1 MVMPL
6 NTDTQQLHAFVDG
19 ELDLARQLEIEARM
33 REDATLRAQLE
44 GLQRLRGAIR
54 EGADYHTAPA
64 ALRAALGSLVAA
76 PLVSPIA
83 PPAPAPA
90 SALPSRLAGA
100 RAAALRWLAWRPLV
114 VSFGAAAML
123 AVALNLTLWQAGHE
137 QRLREEVIAS
147 HVRARLTQRLVDVA
161 SSDRHTVKPWLSSRL
176 DFSPP
181 VHALNLPGS
190 VFVGGRVDYLDGR
203 PVAVLVYRQGAHSV
217 DAFVWP
223 SDAGDQRL
231 RFSSSRGFELA
242 HWSRGGMAHWVISD
256 LGREEFAAVVR
267 EIDPPEERGYR

>member
-1 MVMPL
+1 MIVTPL
-6 NTDTQQLHAFVDG
+6 NTETQQLHAFVDG
-19 ELDLARQLEIEARM
+19 ELDLARQLEIEARL
-33 REDATLRAQLE
+33 RDDATLRAQLE
-44 GLQRLRGAIR
+44 GVQRLRSAIR
-54 EGADYHTAPA
+54 EGADYHAAPA

-76 PLVSPIA
+76 PPVSPIA
-83 PPAPAPA
+83 PPAAA
-90 SALPSRLAGA
+90 STPLSRLASA
-100 RAAALRWLAWRPLV
+100 RAAARRWLAWRPLV

-123 AVALNLTLWQAGHE
+123 AVALNLTLSQAGHE
-137 QRLREEVIAS
+137 QRLRAEVIAS
-147 HVRARLTQRLVDVA
+147 HVRAKLTQRLVDVA

-190 VFVGGRVDYLDGR
+190 VFVGGRIDYLDGR
-203 PVAVLVYRQGAHSV
+203 PVAVRVYRQGAHSV

-256 LGREEFAAVVR
+256 LGREQLAAVVR
-267 EIDPPEERGYR
+267 EIDPPEERSYR